1 MSATFNISG
10 APIELLDIPQLL
22 AMHNLMYK
30 FDPFILDTFFPN
42 RAAFAAKE
50 VPIADLKTVSPLAPF
65 VAPLLKG
72 QPIQDQA
79 VANAQFVKPAYLKP
93 SQTIT
98 PASAYDTALIN
109 MLRANGVIATGA
121 GRISD
126 ADALLIDQIQ
136 KFNSNRESIDN
147 RKILMAIECLITGKM
162 VFASDTF
169 PVYTV
174 DYGRDAAC
182 TFTPANAWNAGGATV
197 VEDIEAMMQISVDK
211 GGVLPSL
218 ILTTGKVFNAMYND
232 AGFKARFVTPQ
243 AGISVPITPAFT
255 RTNGAQYR
263 GMIDGLQV
271 WTYDAVYQDATGSKR
286 YIPADY
292 FGMISDTNGTVAQC
306 AIQHLD
312 VFGQPLE
319 YYDYIVESKDP
330 SSITLLCDSSPLV
343 APSNKN
349 GVVGGT
355 GFVTL

>member
-22 AMHNLMYK
+22 ALHSMMYK

-42 RAAFAAKE
+42 RAAFARKE
-50 VPIADLKTVSPLAPF
+50 VPIADLKTISPLAPF
-65 VAPLLKG
+65 VAPSVKG
-72 QPIQDQA
+72 RPIQDQA
-79 VANAQFVKPAYLKP
+79 VANAKFVKPAYLKP

-98 PASAYDTALIN
+98 PASSYDTALIN
-109 MLRANGVIATGA
+109 MLRNNGVIATGA

-136 KFNSNRESIDN
+136 KFSSNRESIDN
-147 RKILMAIECLITGKM
+147 RKILMAVECLITGKM
-162 VFASDTF
+162 TFASDDF
-169 PVYTV
+169 PEYTV

-182 TFTPANAWNAGGATV
+182 AFTPATAWNAGGATI
-197 VEDIEAMMQISVDK
+197 VEDIEAMLAISVDK
-211 GGVLPSL
+211 GGVLPSI
-218 ILTTGKVFNAMYND
+218 ILTTGKVFNVMMTNA
-232 AGFKARFVTPQ
+232 AFKERFIAPFS
-243 AGISVPITPAFT
+243 GISAPITPAFT

-263 GMIDGLQV
+263 GMIDGLQI
-271 WTYDAVYQDATGSKR
+271 WTYDATYQTAAGGVR
-286 YIPADY
+286 YIPATY

-306 AIQHLD
+306 SIQHLD
-312 VFGQPLE
+312 VYGQPLE
-319 YYDYIVESKDP
+319 YYDYVVESKDP

-355 GFVTL
+355 GFITL